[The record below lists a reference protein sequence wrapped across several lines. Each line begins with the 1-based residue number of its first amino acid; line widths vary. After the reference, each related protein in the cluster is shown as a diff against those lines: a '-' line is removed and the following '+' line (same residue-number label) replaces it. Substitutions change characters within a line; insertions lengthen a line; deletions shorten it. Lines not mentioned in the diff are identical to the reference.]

1 MKYKARYQSSADR
14 YPASICNGDSMKMF
28 FVALE
33 FELDEKP
40 NWLDGFRVKYD
51 GHFNYHL
58 TLKYTT
64 LVKENDL
71 PKLSSEVE
79 SIAQAS
85 KPMTLEFDQYF
96 FNGTETGNLIMVL
109 AKHNKDLIRLQK
121 TVVRELRTFG
131 ETWKPYYDDFDNNFK
146 PHITI
151 ARNLSDGEFRKAKR
165 ALKEQIYCKAE
176 ISRLALRVVD
186 GNPTAEDFIDPQN
199 LSYYDFGEPPDRGSE
214 LQT

>member
-71 PKLSSEVE
+71 QVFMNKL
-79 SIAQAS
+79 AA
-85 KPMTLEFDQYF
+85 
-96 FNGTETGNLIMVL
+96 G
-109 AKHNKDLIRLQK
+109 
-121 TVVRELRTFG
+121 
-131 ETWKPYYDDFDNNFK
+131 
-146 PHITI
+146 
-151 ARNLSDGEFRKAKR
+151 
-165 ALKEQIYCKAE
+165 
-176 ISRLALRVVD
+176 
-186 GNPTAEDFIDPQN
+186 EDFIW
-199 LSYYDFGEPPDRGSE
+199 SSE
-214 LQT
+214 TEKRMNYTNNI